1 MLIRDGFIRSLLSV
15 FKCQKMIILL
25 IFSLLSRVAFCAFA
39 CLKKSIERTVRC
51 YATTNQVLQADI
63 LNEGTWKTDLSLTLL
78 KEI

>member
-25 IFSLLSRVAFCAFA
+25 IFSLSSRVALRVCVFKEIHWKNRSM
-39 CLKKSIERTVRC
+39 LRNDESGSP
-51 YATTNQVLQADI
+51 ADI